1 MRSVRAPRLPALAVA
16 LAAGLSAC
24 HQEFEPPDRAARV
37 ARADSLFATRSF
49 DTISWSDAGT
59 RLTEGNLVYA
69 EECRRCHGALG
80 RGDTDYARERNLDVP
95 SLVER
100 DWPMAQADSLRRK
113 IFIGHESGMPIFG
126 DGDLSLRQIDATA
139 AYILLT
145 LRPEVLE
152 ED

>member
-1 MRSVRAPRLPALAVA
+1 VNRVA
-16 LAAGLSAC
+16 WIFVTGVLGTVAC

-37 ARADSLFATRSF
+37 ARADSLFATAAF
-49 DTISWSDAGT
+49 DTVTWADDGAREI
-59 RLTEGNLVYA
+59 EGNLVYT

-80 RGDTDYARERNLDVP
+80 AGTTDYARQRELDVP

-100 DWPMAQADSLRRK
+100 DWPLAEVDSLRRR
-113 IFIGHESGMPIFG
+113 IYIGHESGMPIFG
-126 DGDLSLRQIDATA
+126 DGDLSLRQIDAA
-139 AYILLT
+139 SAYILLT

>member
-1 MRSVRAPRLPALAVA
+1 VSRRLLLPVLALALALALAV
-16 LAAGLSAC
+16 GAC

-37 ARADSLFATRSF
+37 ARADSLFATAAF
-49 DTISWSDAGT
+49 DTVQWADAEV
-59 RLTEGNLVYA
+59 RLTEGNLVYS
-69 EECRRCHGALG
+69 EECRRCHGTLG
-80 RGDTDYARERNLDVP
+80 EGTTDYARERGLDVP

-100 DWPMAQADSLRRK
+100 DWPLAEADSLRRK

-126 DGDLSLRQIDATA
+126 DRELTLRQIDATA
-139 AYILLT
+139 AYILLM

>member
-1 MRSVRAPRLPALAVA
+1 VKLTGSFAPGLLAAALAVA
-16 LAAGLSAC
+16 AAAC

-37 ARADSLFATRSF
+37 ARADSLFATQAF
-49 DTISWSDAGT
+49 DTITWTDPGI

-69 EECRRCHGALG
+69 EECRRCHGTLG
-80 RGDTDYARERNLDVP
+80 RGETDYARERELDVP

-100 DWPMAQADSLRRK
+100 DWPMADVDSLRRK

-126 DGDLSLRQIDATA
+126 DHDLTLRQIDAAA
-139 AYILLT
+139 AYILFT
-145 LRPEVLE
+145 LRPEVVQ